1 MTWVHRAATRARDTE
16 VPHDLGTQSCHA
28 SQVHRA
34 TTRPGTQSCHVYR
47 TLGAHPR
54 EQRLP
59 ENKPVATRGEE
70 VGEGKT
76 EKGDEREQTAGH
88 KINKR

>member
-1 MTWVHRAATRARDTE
+1 MSWVHRAATRPRYTE
-16 VPHDLGTQSCHA
+16 LPCDLGTQN
-28 SQVHRA
+28 
-34 TTRPGTQSCHVYR
+34 CHVYL

-88 KINKR
+88 KRNKR